1 MDVPSYRR
9 AGWMEKTHCSTH
21 VSDVHT
27 RRQNILSTGF
37 EQVSALKTYTSMRFL
52 RLSRCLRGLFSC
64 PAIRYARTVWE
75 LNIAVSPF
83 QCLIVTQ

>member
-37 EQVSALKTYTSMRFL
+37 EQVSALKTIRP
-52 RLSRCLRGLFSC
+52 CGFS
-64 PAIRYARTVWE
+64 AFRDVYADFSHAQLYGTHELWE
-75 LNIAVSPF
+75 LNIVVSPF